1 MQKNLLIILSVGFCF
16 LISQNNIK
24 QTSIKSVIGYTDFID
39 LGNSIRPFLNEDG
52 GDISL
57 VEVTQDMVVK
67 VELTGACSSCN
78 VSMMTLK
85 NGVEVA
91 VKNAVPEVKEVI
103 DVTTS

>member
-1 MQKNLLIILSVGFCF
+1 MIMNVITDKKIIDKIEKALT
-16 LISQNNIK
+16 K
-24 QTSIKSVIGYTDFID
+24 
-39 LGNSIRPFLNEDG
+39 IRPFLNEDG

-67 VELTGACSSCN
+67 VKLTGACSSCN

-103 DVTTS
+103 DVTTL

>member
-1 MQKNLLIILSVGFCF
+1 MNVITDKKIIDKIEKALT
-16 LISQNNIK
+16 K
-24 QTSIKSVIGYTDFID
+24 
-39 LGNSIRPFLNEDG
+39 IRPFLNEDG

-67 VELTGACSSCN
+67 VKLTGACSTCN

-103 DVTTS
+103 DVTNS

>member
-1 MQKNLLIILSVGFCF
+1 MWVVL
-16 LISQNNIK
+16 QNKMIM
-24 QTSIKSVIGYTDFID
+24 SVITDKKIID
-39 LGNSIRPFLNEDG
+39 KIEKALTKIRPFLNEDG

-57 VEVTQDMVVK
+57 VEVTHDMVVK

>member
-1 MQKNLLIILSVGFCF
+1 MVMNVITDKKIIDKIEKALT
-16 LISQNNIK
+16 K
-24 QTSIKSVIGYTDFID
+24 
-39 LGNSIRPFLNEDG
+39 IRPFLNEDG

-57 VEVTQDMVVK
+57 VEVTLDMVVK